1 METPLFLN
9 LNLCNFSEFYRVH
22 FFDDEW
28 IVKIGLT
35 CCNTFAV
42 VCREVGCVGSV
53 GFWTGWSELGNIGP
67 GAVRGQFCEGVVS
80 GSGLALGASGFGVR
94 GFGVQGL
101 RQWGP
106 LEVGRVW
113 RSPLVGLFR
122 P

>member
-22 FFDDEW
+22 CFDDEW
-28 IVKIGLT
+28 IVKISLT

-67 GAVRGQFCEGVVS
+67 GLCGASFARALCREVGSHLARQGSEFGVS
-80 GSGLALGASGFGVR
+80 GF
-94 GFGVQGL
+94 
-101 RQWGP
+101 
-106 LEVGRVW
+106 RV
-113 RSPLVGLFR
+113 
-122 P
+122 